1 MNPEQLE
8 LELARELHR
17 GDGRTVWE
25 AIQKPLGR
33 RVAFVRLEEGL
44 LPSSPRAR
52 ALMDESRA
60 HARLKHPNI
69 AQVYSFSESATEI
82 AVVMEL
88 TSGEDIV
95 EYSSQHPGELLT
107 LLREL
112 ASALSYAHAQGVL
125 HGGLDA
131 ERVSVVDG
139 SVKIRGFRFIVDSSR
154 AIVSGDL
161 ATGVA
166 LLCPEVSRG
175 GLFSALS
182 DVYLF
187 GALAYHILT
196 GKPLSGGAGTPQVS
210 AREVATR
217 FLLPNG
223 LLDLVRRCLEPIPA
237 DRPESMLAV
246 KEELERIEQDQA
258 REIAAPRRRS
268 RRIFFGAAGALLAMC
283 FVFAVGLVVRSR
295 PSETIRLSRVPVE
308 ASDSQ
313 KARIRV
319 VARPWAR
326 VFVDGD
332 YEDTT
337 PFAALLTVSPGQHL
351 VRLEHPNAPPEE
363 RLIEVQKGQI
373 AIVDVE
379 MKVQRSPLPRGEE
392 LPFVETTP

>member
-33 RVAFVRLEEGL
+33 RVALVRLEEGL

-52 ALMDESRA
+52 ALIDESRA

-69 AQVYSFSESATEI
+69 AQVYSFFESSTEI

-88 TSGEDIV
+88 TSGNDVARYAAE
-95 EYSSQHPGELLT
+95 HPGELLS
-107 LLREL
+107 LLRQL
-112 ASALSYAHAQGVL
+112 ASALNYAHEQGVL
-125 HGGLDA
+125 HGGLEA

-161 ATGVA
+161 ATGAA

-187 GALAYHILT
+187 GALAHHILT
-196 GKPLSGGAGTPQVS
+196 GNPLSGGAIAPPLS
-210 AREVATR
+210 AREVGTR
-217 FLLPNG
+217 FLLPSG
-223 LLDLVRRCLEPIPA
+223 LVDLVRRCLEPIPA

-246 KEELERIEQDQA
+246 KEELERIERGQA
-258 REIAAPRRRS
+258 REIAAPRHRS
-268 RRIFFGAAGALLAMC
+268 RRVFFGAIGVLLAAC
-283 FVFAVGLVVRSR
+283 LVFAVGLVLRSR
-295 PSETIRLSRVPVE
+295 PSDNIRLSRVPVE

-326 VFVDGD
+326 VFVDGN

-363 RLIEVQKGQI
+363 RLIEVQEGQI